1 MKEIIVYLLLAVS
14 SQIMLGYSIHMLVGG
29 LVSEQVETFLIAS
42 TCIVALVIM
51 AYMTWDVVQRRRGL
65 K

>member
-1 MKEIIVYLLLAVS
+1 MKEILVYLLLAIS
-14 SQIMLGYSIHMLVGG
+14 SQIMLGYSVHMLVGG
-29 LVSEQVETFLIAS
+29 LVTEQVEIFLIAS
-42 TCIVALVIM
+42 TCLVALIAM

>member
-1 MKEIIVYLLLAVS
+1 MKEILVYLLLAIS
-14 SQIMLGYSIHMLVGG
+14 SQIMLGYSVHMLVGG

-42 TCIVALVIM
+42 TCVLAFAAMV
-51 AYMTWDVVQRRRGL
+51 YMTWDVVQRRKGL